1 MIRVLVVDDEP
12 LINAAHVAYVGRLEG
27 FRVVA
32 TAHTAAAALREA
44 ATHEPDLVLLDLG
57 LPDTGGLEVCGALKA
72 LLPSPDVIAITS
84 ARDLAVVREA
94 VASGVLLYLLKP
106 FTFAAFREKLD
117 RYADYRR
124 ALPDG
129 EVAVSQ
135 RDVDR
140 AMASLR
146 STDERATSPKGVAPE
161 TLEQVAA
168 AVRDSTDGV
177 SAAEA
182 GAAVGIS
189 RVTAWRYLER
199 MAGDGVVERTTEH
212 GRAGRPLVRYRW
224 VARGPSRGPDDDH
237 GDADGLASVT

>member
-1 MIRVLVVDDEP
+1 MITVLVVDDEP
-12 LINAAHVAYVGRLEG
+12 LINAAHVAYVGRLHG

-32 TAHTAAAALREA
+32 TARTAAAALREA
-44 ATHEPDLVLLDLG
+44 ATHGPDLVLLDLG
-57 LPDTGGLEVCGALKA
+57 LPDAGGLEVCGALRA

-84 ARDLAVVREA
+84 ARDLDVVREA

-106 FTFAAFREKLD
+106 FTFAAFREKLE
-117 RYADYRR
+117 RYAAYRS
-124 ALPDG
+124 ALPVG
-129 EVAVSQ
+129 AVAVGQ

-140 AMASLR
+140 AMAALR

-168 AVRDSTDGV
+168 AVRATVDGV

-199 MAGDGVVERTTEH
+199 MATDGTAERRTEH
-212 GRAGRPLVRYRW
+212 GRTGRPLVRYRW
-224 VARGPSRGPDDDH
+224 VARGPSRSPTDDRR
-237 GDADGLASVT
+237 LPFST

>member
-1 MIRVLVVDDEP
+1 MITVLVVDDEP
-12 LINAAHVAYVGRLEG
+12 LIAAAHGAYVGRLDG
-27 FRVVA
+27 FGVVA
-32 TAHTAAAALREA
+32 TAHTAAAAVREA
-44 ATHEPDLVLLDLG
+44 ATHGPDLVLLDLG
-57 LPDTGGLEVCGALKA
+57 LPDAGGLEVCAALKT

-84 ARDLAVVREA
+84 ARDLAMVREA

-106 FTFAAFREKLD
+106 FTFAAFREKLG

-124 ALPDG
+124 ALPPG

-140 AMASLR
+140 AMAALR
-146 STDERATSPKGVAPE
+146 STDDRATSPKGVAPD

-168 AVRDSTDGV
+168 AVRATPDGA

-182 GAAVGIS
+182 AAAVGIS

-199 MAGDGVVERTTEH
+199 MAGDRVVERTTEY

-224 VARGPSRGPDDDH
+224 VSRAPSRGPGEDR
-237 GDADGLASVT
+237 GLPSIT